1 MLRLVAS
8 VALGCLLTIVGVT
21 AVTAAP
27 LSPGDVLVADQG
39 GFVYHYSAT
48 GADLGTFAS
57 GLRSPSWITVD
68 PGGNVYVTEYG
79 LGEPGTII
87 KFRPDGARLLAIST
101 AFTAAGVAIA
111 PDGTIY
117 VAHYGREQTDR
128 YSASG
133 LPLGQFTPFGSDFIA
148 FNADGDLFTPA
159 GGPIYR
165 IAPNGTAEVFGALA
179 GAEGIAFD
187 ATGNAYVS
195 STLNIIEKFSPSGAD
210 LGVFASTGLNEPYGL
225 AFDGDGNLYVANYAG
240 GHVHKFSPSGDDL
253 GVFASSGLALPR
265 DVAVVPGPQSK
276 DDCEHGGWK
285 SFEFPRTF
293 KNQGD
298 CLSFVNTRR

>member
-1 MLRLVAS
+1 MVARPMRLVVIAAALLLTLTALVAS
-8 VALGCLLTIVGVT
+8 PD
-21 AVTAAP
+21 AAA
-27 LSPGDVLVADQG
+27 LSPGDVLVADQR
-39 GFVYHYSAT
+39 GFVCHYSARE
-48 GADLGTFAS
+48 ADLGTFAS

-195 STLNIIEKFSPSGAD
+195 STLNIIVSWIERFTSCSKCCR
-210 LGVFASTGLNEPYGL
+210 LCSTGSITRDPLLPRLPGHENEH
-225 AFDGDGNLYVANYAG
+225 DCAG
-240 GHVHKFSPSGDDL
+240 G
-253 GVFASSGLALPR
+253 
-265 DVAVVPGPQSK
+265 
-276 DDCEHGGWK
+276 
-285 SFEFPRTF
+285 
-293 KNQGD
+293 
-298 CLSFVNTRR
+298 